1 MEHSSNYI
9 SAQNFNRIF
18 SGSEFNV
25 YCDESCHLE
34 HSSSNAMALGAIWC
48 PKQKTPRNGAFPSS
62 RRYQRQVRTQ
72 TARKKDGQQN
82 FQRVAG

>member
-48 PKQKTPRNGAFPSS
+48 PKQR
-62 RRYQRQVRTQ
+62 
-72 TARKKDGQQN
+72 
-82 FQRVAG
+82 